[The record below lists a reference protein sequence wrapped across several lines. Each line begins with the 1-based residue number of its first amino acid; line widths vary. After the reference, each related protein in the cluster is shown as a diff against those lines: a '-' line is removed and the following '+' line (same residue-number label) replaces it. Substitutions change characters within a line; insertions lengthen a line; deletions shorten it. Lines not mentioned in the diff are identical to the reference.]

1 MIDYHLRQYLLNDS
15 NIASYIGG
23 DGLYALRLP
32 QATTATSI
40 VYGVNGGHSVPQLG
54 SMEAVLRFEVTL
66 YVYSASYL
74 QMRTLSDLVDQRL
87 NGMTGPM
94 GFYDVTSST
103 INSSINTYEEELKL
117 YRNIIN
123 LTIYTN

>member
-1 MIDYHLRQYLLNDS
+1 
-15 NIASYIGG
+15 
-23 DGLYALRLP
+23 
-32 QATTATSI
+32 
-40 VYGVNGGHSVPQLG
+40 
-54 SMEAVLRFEVTL
+54 METVLRFEVTL